1 MYMQMIKASQR
12 NIQNRET
19 LTLSVTEVLESLL
32 VTESVLNNNIRM
44 MSMCLGSFVRLREEP
59 TFPLLTTSCNLELI
73 DSEVLA
79 ALDFL
84 TGAILVDE
92 LRFFS

>member
-1 MYMQMIKASQR
+1 MPLQ
-12 NIQNRET
+12 
-19 LTLSVTEVLESLL
+19 
-32 VTESVLNNNIRM
+32 
-44 MSMCLGSFVRLREEP
+44 P

-84 TGAILVDE
+84 TGAILLDE
-92 LRFFS
+92 LVSFLEVSRKERLDRIEKVKPSSMF

>member
-1 MYMQMIKASQR
+1 MALQQ
-12 NIQNRET
+12 
-19 LTLSVTEVLESLL
+19 
-32 VTESVLNNNIRM
+32 
-44 MSMCLGSFVRLREEP
+44 

-84 TGAILVDE
+84 TGAILLDE
-92 LRFFS
+92 LISFLEVSRKERLDRIEKVKPNSIF

>member
-1 MYMQMIKASQR
+1 MRAYVLSKSSQ
-12 NIQNRET
+12 
-19 LTLSVTEVLESLL
+19 
-32 VTESVLNNNIRM
+32 
-44 MSMCLGSFVRLREEP
+44 F

-84 TGAILVDE
+84 TGAILLDTTLTFLEVMKVEGGRKSINSSEQSHD
-92 LRFFS
+92 